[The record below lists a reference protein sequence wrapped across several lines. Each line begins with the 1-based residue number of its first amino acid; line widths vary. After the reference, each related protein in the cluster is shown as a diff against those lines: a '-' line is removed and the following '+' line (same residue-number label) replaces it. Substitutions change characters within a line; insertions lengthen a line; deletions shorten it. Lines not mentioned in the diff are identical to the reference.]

1 MQPFSKLYEF
11 INSRFDFINRLLG
24 FKLILLFIYSMLEI
38 IIMNGCFDF
47 INGK

>member
-1 MQPFSKLYEF
+1 MQPFIKLYEF
-11 INSRFDFINRLLG
+11 INSRFDFINRLLDYMM
-24 FKLILLFIYSMLEI
+24 ILLFINPIFEI